1 TTSRRGG
8 AKPAAGRAENPLVT
22 PQAANTVE
30 VDLRVGKKFWYK
42 ERASFELTA
51 DVFNVL
57 NRVNPTQISGA
68 LVNST
73 SSQYSISGNTLTY
86 QPTFGSVI
94 SSSSTL
100 GGAGQRQFQIG
111 ARLNW

>member
-1 TTSRRGG
+1 
-8 AKPAAGRAENPLVT
+8 
-22 PQAANTVE
+22 
-30 VDLRVGKKFWYK
+30 VGKKFWYK

-51 DVFNVL
+51 DCFNIL
-57 NRVNPTQISGA
+57 NRVNPTQVSGA
-68 LVNST
+68 LVNS
-73 SSQYSISGNTLTY
+73 SSSLYSLSGNTLTY